1 MDTEIRLY
9 SDTRQQKGKHRN
21 IDEYCRKNNI
31 EMIPVC
37 LPVGDYMLVDNPKV
51 SVDTKQ
57 DLIELASD
65 LIRDK
70 LAFFK
75 KYKKCYEQKIRLI
88 VLIEDDNFSRL
99 EDVYKWKNPHT
110 KNKKLAL
117 SGKKLMELMHE
128 VKISY
133 GVEFVFCN
141 KRDTGKT
148 LIELLRR

>member
-1 MDTEIRLY
+1 MDTEIKLY

-21 IDEYCRKNNI
+21 IEEYCKKHNI

-37 LPVGDYMLVDNPKV
+37 LPVGDYMLADNTSV
-51 SVDTKQ
+51 SIDTKQ
-57 DLIELASD
+57 DLVELASD
-65 LIRDK
+65 LMADK

-75 KYKKCYEQKIRLI
+75 KYKKCYEHKIRLI
-88 VLIEDDNFSRL
+88 VLVEDDNFLQL
-99 EDVYKWKNPHT
+99 EDVCRWQNPHT

-117 SGKKLMELMHE
+117 NGRKLMELMHE

-141 KRDTGKT
+141 KNDTGQK